1 MVFMNLILIMLDG
14 VEQTQL
20 IVMLLLNRN
29 TVVDVIIVVAYVT
42 QVLFLKTNHV
52 GLANSINYN
61 KDIIL

>member
-1 MVFMNLILIMLDG
+1 MLDG